1 LLWCL
6 FISSARPPFWSAR
19 RRHQRKPAAAVGVV
33 VGAAVAAAVVVAVV
47 GSEAAVSEVAGSVAV
62 DSAAEAGAAVAS
74 VTVVMVTA
82 DMDAT
87 SAIAGAG
94 TSARIIDRGLIGVIV
109 TRDPKQK
116 SGVSV
121 DRHTFFVFG
130 NGFVV

>member
-1 LLWCL
+1 L
-6 FISSARPPFWSAR
+6 FISSARPPSWSAR
-19 RRHQRKPAAAVGVV
+19 RRRQRKLAAAVGVV
-33 VGAAVAAAVVVAVV
+33 AAVGAAAVASAVAV
-47 GSEAAVSEVAGSVAV
+47 GSEVAGSEAV

-109 TRDPKQK
+109 THDPKQK

>member
-1 LLWCL
+1 V
-6 FISSARPPFWSAR
+6 
-19 RRHQRKPAAAVGVV
+19 AV
-33 VGAAVAAAVVVAVV
+33 VAAAVAEAVV
-47 GSEAAVSEVAGSVAV
+47 SGAVVAGSGVADSVAV
-62 DSAAEAGAAVAS
+62 GSAAEAGAAVAS

-109 TRDPKQK
+109 THDPNQK

-130 NGFVV
+130 NVFVV